1 MPPSD
6 NEYASDEFPY
16 LGNQPAESSTQAK
29 KTKVSVAKVT
39 KKEDGRRQY
48 DKKLACYYCGNI
60 FKHRIHGHLD
70 ACHGDEADVAA
81 ALAKTGNQRKYAI
94 EKIKNMGNY
103 RHNIHVLSSG
113 GGELIV
119 ARRSGSQK
127 MEPADYLP
135 CIYCLAFCKSD
146 ELWRH
151 CKTCHHRKQG
161 SDDTGVLCKARML
174 LEGGL
179 QEEGNVGDK
188 GMQDLQK
195 HVLLTMRKDAAFKAL
210 KEDTLI
216 LQFGNVLL
224 RKLGPR
230 RKNDVAQRMRQLSR
244 LKLELADDG
253 PSIQLTD
260 YLSGSCFDE
269 VVSAVEIVAG
279 MQENTQGIRVFD
291 TPSLALRLG
300 HNLLKCAE
308 MKRGLGI
315 RQQNS
320 TTKAEAETYI
330 QLHSSEWTD
339 KVSSIALATLKTNN
353 FNKPEMLPITADL
366 VLLKNFLMKTTDDLN
381 NEICQSPTYECWRA
395 LAEATL
401 SRVILFNKRRG
412 SEASKLLLQTYVS
425 RPNWAASAN
434 KEILASLQPMEAKL
448 LDRLDM
454 VQTQG
459 KQNKRVPVLFT
470 PDMKRSID
478 NLVTHRDAVGIK
490 ADNKYLFATA
500 AEGHLDSWQVLQNA
514 AKTAGCKQPN
524 LISSTRL
531 RKYIATVCQVCIT
544 STHLMHLVF
553 ITIS

>member
-1 MPPSD
+1 MLLQRSERRRD
-6 NEYASDEFPY
+6 REQSDEGWSSDVR
-16 LGNQPAESSTQAK
+16 LVGRIEPAN
-29 KTKVSVAKVT
+29 
-39 KKEDGRRQY
+39 
-48 DKKLACYYCGNI
+48 C
-60 FKHRIHGHLD
+60 
-70 ACHGDEADVAA
+70 
-81 ALAKTGNQRKYAI
+81 
-94 EKIKNMGNY
+94 
-103 RHNIHVLSSG
+103 
-113 GGELIV
+113 
-119 ARRSGSQK
+119 RSGHIHSSRKSDVSRFCYCTEIPLWTQQSDSANRRDGGK
-127 MEPADYLP
+127 YEELQNACGQDCSPYRRMEVTMAGASSFHWLLRPWCQLHW
-135 CIYCLAFCKSD
+135 KSD

-161 SDDTGVLCKARML
+161 SDDQSTGVLCKARML

-188 GMQDLQK
+188 GMQDLHN

-216 LQFGNVLL
+216 LQFGNVML
-224 RKLGPR
+224 RKLGTR

-244 LKLELADDG
+244 LKRELPDDG
-253 PSIQLTD
+253 WSIQLTN
-260 YLSGSCFDE
+260 YLTDSCFGE

-279 MQENTQGIRVFD
+279 MQENTQGICVFD
-291 TPSLALRLG
+291 IPSLALSLG

-308 MKRGLGI
+308 PKRGLGI

-320 TTKAEAETYI
+320 TTKAEAETFI

-381 NEICQSPTYECWRA
+381 NEICKSPTYECWRA

-434 KEILASLQPMEAKL
+434 MDVFGINTVEFRCQAKVEETEAAMCKGNEADEVRCPMHSIFWWDQEWHGLLCPRKWGGKL
-448 LDRLDM
+448 
-454 VQTQG
+454 VA
-459 KQNKRVPVLFT
+459 N
-470 PDMKRSID
+470 
-478 NLVTHRDAVGIK
+478 
-490 ADNKYLFATA
+490 
-500 AEGHLDSWQVLQNA
+500 
-514 AKTAGCKQPN
+514 
-524 LISSTRL
+524 
-531 RKYIATVCQVCIT
+531 TV
-544 STHLMHLVF
+544 
-553 ITIS
+553 